1 MTQAYSSS
9 RDGGLKRL
17 SLLIAIGW
25 LGTNLGLAIGEL
37 PLKFLLKDDLHLTPE
52 RVAGFFVIGQFVNY
66 IKPVAG
72 LLTDSFPLFG
82 TRRRWYLLL
91 SLLGTGI
98 GWLFLA
104 FVPRAFQ
111 PMLITYTLMYTTVV
125 FTSTTLGGVMVETG
139 MRHGAE
145 GRLTAQRISMFRVG
159 TLAGGPIAGWLTN
172 YPFLWAAGAAAF
184 LHICLVPLFFK
195 TLPEKP
201 TAKVNSEV
209 WTDAGQTLKRLLKSK
224 VLFAAAGMI
233 CLIAASPGF
242 NTPLLFYQ
250 TNTLHLTK
258 QFVGSL
264 LLVSSATGIGAAVFY
279 YNYCK
284 KWTLRRLLT
293 LSILIHAIG
302 TLTYFMYQSAWS
314 AVLVTAIAGVSGT
327 LAMLPV
333 YDLATRSTPK
343 GCEALGY
350 SVMMSVWNLT
360 NALSDLVGSKLYS
373 QYHFTFMNLIWVNA
387 GTTALVLIA
396 VPFLPAALAE
406 RRDGASVT

>member
-1 MTQAYSSS
+1 
-9 RDGGLKRL
+9 
-17 SLLIAIGW
+17 
-25 LGTNLGLAIGEL
+25 
-37 PLKFLLKDDLHLTPE
+37 
-52 RVAGFFVIGQFVNY
+52 
-66 IKPVAG
+66 
-72 LLTDSFPLFG
+72 
-82 TRRRWYLLL
+82 
-91 SLLGTGI
+91 
-98 GWLFLA
+98 
-104 FVPRAFQ
+104 
-111 PMLITYTLMYTTVV
+111 MLITYTLMYTTVV

-396 VPFLPAALAE
+396 VPFLPAALAK